1 MKEVREFIIKNQD
14 KKYLDFST
22 SIGASSNKK
31 RLGVRVP
38 LLRNYAKTLS
48 KKYSLDYLITNIGED
63 FYEEVMLKGFII
75 GNYNLSFSELVKYIN
90 YFLPKISDWAI
101 CDTFVSGLKISQK
114 YSNELWEYLN
124 ELLNSDDE
132 FTVRFSLVMIL
143 NYYINDEYKEKIFKL
158 IENVKLDKYY
168 VKMANAWLISYMFI
182 NYFDETIQFISKS
195 KLDSFTKGKAIT
207 KAIESLKINSD
218 KKEILRKIRSRIKE
232 NEEN

>member
-31 RLGVRVP
+31 RLGVRVL

-101 CDTFVSGLKISQK
+101 CDTFVSGLKISKK

-218 KKEILRKIRSRIKE
+218 KKEILKKIRSRIKE